1 VKTEFEAKISDLEK
15 QIRDFEIEIER
26 LKLSSAVASN
36 EKEEQLRLLQVSDC
50 GPSS

>member
-1 VKTEFEAKISDLEK
+1 
-15 QIRDFEIEIER
+15 

-50 GPSS
+50 GPSSWWLSLMALIRTY